1 VFSALCHLG
10 FREREIQAALA
21 ELRADAG
28 LREASTEQL
37 LREALRRIRP
47 ARR

>member
-1 VFSALCHLG
+1 V
-10 FREREIQAALA
+10 LA
-21 ELRADAG
+21 ELHADAG
-28 LREASTEQL
+28 LCEASTEHL